1 MRLAIIIIMLSV
13 TACTQGVSQK
23 TSEEMKKEAEFQEVM
38 RKANEQRAKNQ
49 ATIKAADEKTK
60 QTIQKTAE
68 QIVTLKEEVK
78 ELKQEINETT
88 VKPSNGAKFKLLPIT
103 NGTEDKQ

>member
-1 MRLAIIIIMLSV
+1 MRLVIIILMIFI
-13 TACTQGVSQK
+13 TACTQGISQK

-49 ATIKAADEKTK
+49 ATMKAADEKTK

-68 QIVTLKEEVK
+68 QIVTLKQEVK

-88 VKPSNGAKFKLLPIT
+88 VKPSNGTKFKLLPIA
-103 NGTEDKQ
+103 NGADDKQ